1 MQEERKKVDVVI
13 PTYQPDKKVVL
24 LLRKLLHQT
33 FPVHEIHV
41 INTESGIFPEEILSL
56 SEKIRITH
64 IPGEE
69 FDHGGTRD
77 RGMRESEAEI
87 VVFMT
92 QDALP
97 VNDCLIEEL
106 VRPFEQSGGVAVSYG
121 RQLPD
126 ADCRVIERYTRTFNY
141 PAESCVKSREDLER
155 LGIKTYFCS
164 DVCAAY
170 RKDVYEVLGGF
181 EKNLIFNEDMIMA
194 AKMIQAGFKVAYA
207 AEAKVLHSHNYTC
220 IQQFKRNFD
229 LAVSQA
235 DHPEIFKEVHSE
247 HEGIRLV
254 KKTAGYLLHV
264 KKPWLVG
271 ELVIKSGFKY
281 LGYRMGKRYQK
292 LPLWM
297 IQMCTMNKGYWK
309 EKKIH

>member
-1 MQEERKKVDVVI
+1 MYEEGKKVDVVI

-24 LLRKLLHQT
+24 LLRKLLQQT
-33 FPVHEIHV
+33 FPVHEIHI
-41 INTESGIFPEEILSL
+41 INTESGIFPEEIMSL
-56 SEKIRITH
+56 PEKVRITH
-64 IPGEE
+64 IPREE

-106 VRPFEQSGGVAVSYG
+106 IRPFEQSDRIAVSYG

-141 PAESCVKSREDLER
+141 PAESCVKSKEDLKQ

-170 RKDVYEVLGGF
+170 RKEVYEVLGGF

-194 AKMIQAGFKVAYA
+194 AKMIHAGFKVAYA
-207 AEAKVLHSHNYTC
+207 AEARVRHSHNYTC

-235 DHPEIFKEVHSE
+235 DHPEIFGEVHSE
-247 HEGIRLV
+247 NEGIRLV
-254 KKTAGYLLHV
+254 MKTAGYLLHV

-271 ELVIKSGFKY
+271 ELVVKSGFKF

-292 LPLWM
+292 LPLWL

-309 EKKIH
+309 AKKIH